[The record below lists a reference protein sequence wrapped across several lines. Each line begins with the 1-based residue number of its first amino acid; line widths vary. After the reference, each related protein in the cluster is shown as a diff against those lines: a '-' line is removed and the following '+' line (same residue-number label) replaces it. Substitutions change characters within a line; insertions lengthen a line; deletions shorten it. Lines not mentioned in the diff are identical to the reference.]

1 MIYEFHINGLV
12 IDMSIIPEFEIGLW
26 NAWILMIWVIILP
39 MISSIT
45 IKEKGVSKKLRT
57 SVPMK
62 HEKSLNIISMT
73 AVIFGFIYSIF
84 LPLKFNTLWFY
95 LGLILFII
103 GFFLDISVLYTIR
116 NSKLD
121 KPFTKGPYRYSRHPI
136 YLSLIF
142 VITSIIIT
150 TFSWIFIIIA
160 IILIM
165 HQILAMPA
173 EEQYCLKRY
182 GKEYKDYMNRTP
194 RWFGFPKTK

>member
-1 MIYEFHINGLV
+1 MIFIKELK
-12 IDMSIIPEFEIGLW
+12 MSFIPEFEIGLW

-39 MISSIT
+39 MISSLT
-45 IKEKGVSKKLRT
+45 TKEKDVSKKLRT

-62 HEKSLNIISMT
+62 HEKSLNIISMA

-84 LPLKFNTLWFY
+84 LPLKINTIWFY
-95 LGLILFII
+95 IGVLIFIV
-103 GFFLDISVLYTIR
+103 GFFIDISVLYTIR
-116 NSKLD
+116 LAKLD

-136 YLSLIF
+136 YLALIF

-173 EEQYCLKRY
+173 EEQYCLKKY
-182 GKEYKDYMNRTP
+182 GQEYRDYMNRTP

>member
-1 MIYEFHINGLV
+1 
-12 IDMSIIPEFEIGLW
+12 MSLIPEFEIGFW

-62 HEKSLNIISMT
+62 HEKTLNIISMA

-84 LPLKFNTLWFY
+84 LPLKMNTIWFY
-95 LGLILFII
+95 PGIVIFLFGLILD
-103 GFFLDISVLYTIR
+103 LSVLYTIKDA
-116 NSKLD
+116 KLD

-136 YLSLIF
+136 YLALIF

-150 TFSWIFIIIA
+150 TFSWIFLIIA
-160 IILIM
+160 IILII

-182 GKEYKDYMNRTP
+182 GREYKDYMNRTP
-194 RWFGFPKTK
+194 RWIGFPKTK